1 MLNPF
6 ESIILLK
13 KSSIFSDVNTEDL
26 TVVANVLE
34 EEAFFEGDRIFEIN
48 DRGDH
53 MYIILE
59 GKVGISITT
68 NNKQPEFI
76 AELGPGECF
85 GEMGMLDDQPRSAS
99 AHALVDSKILSLEKA
114 KLHGLIIRYP
124 ELAFGILRSLSLR
137 LRAANAR
144 AR

>member
-1 MLNPF
+1 MLNPI
-6 ESIILLK
+6 ESILLLK
-13 KSSIFSDVNTEDL
+13 KSSIFTDVNTEDL
-26 TVVANVLE
+26 TVVANILE
-34 EEAFFEGDRIFEIN
+34 EEAFFEGDTIFEIN

-59 GKVGISITT
+59 GKIGISISAKEKSPT
-68 NNKQPEFI
+68 FI

-99 AHALVDSKILSLEKA
+99 AHALEDSKVLSLEKA
-114 KLHGLIIRYP
+114 KLRGLIIRYP

-137 LRAANAR
+137 LRAANIR
-144 AR
+144 VK